1 MKEKHI
7 VTNHLSED
15 RIDRAVFIATTIG
28 FGEIIHKVKKANK
41 EGKERCYCITNTG
54 VIIVK
59 TPDEKVV
66 ITMYIAGKKQT
77 SELFNGKDN
86 VPSSLWTTVCSNEKK
101 NLSNKSNGKA

>member
-1 MKEKHI
+1 MKGKHI

-28 FGEIIHKVKKANK
+28 FGEVIHKTKKANK
-41 EGKERCYCITNTG
+41 EGKERCYCITDTG

-86 VPSSLWTTVCSNEKK
+86 VPSSLWTTVCRNEKRK
-101 NLSNKSNGKA
+101 LSEKSNKRA